1 MTPHPPSQPTC
12 PSPAPLPKKD
22 LGKGRT
28 IRKVMGG
35 GEGNFRAAGI
45 FFSLSNSL
53 HEFFLGH
60 SMNIFSGLIG
70 VHEFFSFNFPLR
82 EYFFL
87 YFAPPPPHPPHKFS
101 NGPPLSL
108 IQISSQGH
116 SVAEIKNRKNG
127 GSDLQ
132 RIIALNQRQKKEM

>member
-1 MTPHPPSQPTC
+1 M
-12 PSPAPLPKKD
+12 
-22 LGKGRT
+22 
-28 IRKVMGG
+28 G
-35 GEGNFRAAGI
+35 GEGDFRAAGI

-82 EYFFL
+82 EYFFFVL
-87 YFAPPPPHPPHKFS
+87 RLHPAHKFS

-108 IQISSQGH
+108 IQISSQGR
-116 SVAEIKNRKNG
+116 SVAEIKKRKNG

-132 RIIALNQRQKKEM
+132 TSS

>member
-1 MTPHPPSQPTC
+1 
-12 PSPAPLPKKD
+12 
-22 LGKGRT
+22 
-28 IRKVMGG
+28 
-35 GEGNFRAAGI
+35 
-45 FFSLSNSL
+45 
-53 HEFFLGH
+53 
-60 SMNIFSGLIG
+60 MNIFLGLIG

-87 YFAPPPPHPPHKFS
+87 DFLPPHPPHKFP

-132 RIIALNQRQKKEM
+132 PADGIGSAHTKKDMC